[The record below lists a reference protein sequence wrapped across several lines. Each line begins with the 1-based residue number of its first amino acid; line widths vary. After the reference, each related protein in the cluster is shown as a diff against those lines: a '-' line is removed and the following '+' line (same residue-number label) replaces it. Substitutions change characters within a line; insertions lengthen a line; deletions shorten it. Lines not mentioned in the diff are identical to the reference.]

1 MVGRGVTY
9 STTGIAPTTAT
20 ATSAVTLGGNLSQ
33 DAPVGAHV
41 TVNSTAYNSVGG
53 HVPLKL
59 LFTRTADGWSM
70 QASSNGQS
78 IGPPSNITFDAT
90 GERTSPD
97 ITLASSSLDNLPN
110 TSGTWPAA
118 GVTIKMGSS
127 DDANHIEMGAGTS
140 RLAAFEQNGGDGQS
154 LTGIVTGV
162 HITSDGPQ
170 LEIDGRDV
178 PLASVMEVQAPAF

>member
-1 MVGRGVTY
+1 MLDARGA
-9 STTGIAPTTAT
+9 GGDGG
-20 ATSAVTLGGNLSQ
+20 TS
-33 DAPVGAHV
+33 
-41 TVNSTAYNSVGG
+41 
-53 HVPLKL
+53 
-59 LFTRTADGWSM
+59 W
-70 QASSNGQS
+70 
-78 IGPPSNITFDAT
+78 
-90 GERTSPD
+90 
-97 ITLASSSLDNLPN
+97 
-110 TSGTWPAA
+110 SGTWPAA
-118 GVTIKMGSS
+118 GVTIKMGTS